1 MSVEKTLHVQ
11 VIYIQ
16 GHFAIEWQV
25 KNNGEL
31 EMNRVKYRN
40 SFDDIGAEGHAV
52 WTKTTSN
59 KQLFLQY

>member
-16 GHFAIEWQV
+16 GHFSIEWQV
-25 KNNGEL
+25 KNNG

-40 SFDDIGAEGHAV
+40 SFDDIGAGGHAV
-52 WTKTTSN
+52 WTKTTSDE
-59 KQLFLQY
+59 QLLPQY